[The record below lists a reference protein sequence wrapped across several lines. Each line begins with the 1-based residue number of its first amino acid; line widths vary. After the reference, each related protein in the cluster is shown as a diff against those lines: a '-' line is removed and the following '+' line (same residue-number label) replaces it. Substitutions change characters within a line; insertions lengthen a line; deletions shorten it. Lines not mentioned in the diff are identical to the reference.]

1 MAPIVTTSGRKRG
14 RSFQETPRLRLL
26 VALAVAAIVAGVAV
40 CLLRKG
46 QSLSEPPQ
54 QASATVPVEP
64 AATPSAATDA
74 AVRPAEPSATRPSAP
89 PPASPDVPTVVAPP
103 LIPRPQPGAIFPVAM
118 PGGRMVRMRL
128 PEDGATNIVH
138 MQGSTYSI
146 DSEGNVT
153 DITPKAVFDNVFENQ
168 LLGMALE
175 KGTFIS
181 GFVTQYTR
189 EQVVEMLQKPVEIL
203 EDDTDDVKAKKEAVA
218 DLKAAALQYLDEGG
232 TWGQFVAEMQ
242 SYASQER
249 SLKAKGMRKVLE
261 LARDGKVDE
270 ARAFL
275 EEYNG
280 ILKEQGYSELK
291 LPARFAEKIK

>member
-14 RSFQETPRLRLL
+14 RSSPAALRPRLL
-26 VALAVAAIVAGVAV
+26 VALAVAAIAAAVAV

-46 QSLSEPPQ
+46 PPP
-54 QASATVPVEP
+54 SRTPPPTDATIPVEP
-64 AATPSAATDA
+64 AATPSAIPSAV
-74 AVRPAEPSATRPSAP
+74 VRPAGPSATQPSAP
-89 PPASPDVPTVVAPP
+89 PPASPDVPAVVEPQPA
-103 LIPRPQPGAIFPVAM
+103 PRPQPGAIFPVAM

-128 PEDGATNIVH
+128 PEEGATNIVH

-242 SYASQER
+242 SYASAER
-249 SLKAKGMRKVLE
+249 SLKAKGMRKVLK
-261 LARDGKVDE
+261 LAREGKVDE